1 MNYDCD
7 VIIVGS
13 GVAGLYCAL
22 NLPEQ
27 YHIQI
32 ITKQEADQSDS
43 FLAQGGICVMRGEED
58 YQDFTHD
65 TLQAGH
71 NENDPNAVDLMIR
84 SSNQIIS
91 DLVRLGVQ
99 FDRKADGRFAYTKEG
114 AHTKARILYH
124 KDITG
129 KEITSALLDQVRKRP
144 NINIR
149 EHITMLDIIARDNC
163 CGGIVVSDA
172 ARNISLLTAP
182 YVVLCSGGL
191 GGLYDHTTNF
201 AHMTGDSVA
210 IALKH
215 HIAVENIDYIQ
226 IHPTTFYTKH
236 PGRRFLISES
246 VRGEGALLYDKNL
259 QRFTDEL
266 LPRDKL
272 SQAIHEQMQKDGT
285 PHVWEDMRPIGKEVI
300 FSHFPNI
307 YKQCLDMGVDVLQD
321 LIPVV
326 PAQHYFMGGIK
337 VNLSSQTSMRGL
349 YACGETSC
357 NGVHGR
363 NRLASNSLLEALVF
377 AQRAA
382 NDVVFGIEH
391 AGGCDTSFVQLSDYE
406 DQDKIFAE
414 YKQIVLSEIERTAK
428 LHE

>member
-215 HIAVENIDYIQ
+215 HIAVENID
-226 IHPTTFYTKH
+226 
-236 PGRRFLISES
+236 
-246 VRGEGALLYDKNL
+246 
-259 QRFTDEL
+259 
-266 LPRDKL
+266 
-272 SQAIHEQMQKDGT
+272 
-285 PHVWEDMRPIGKEVI
+285 
-300 FSHFPNI
+300 
-307 YKQCLDMGVDVLQD
+307 
-321 LIPVV
+321 
-326 PAQHYFMGGIK
+326 
-337 VNLSSQTSMRGL
+337 
-349 YACGETSC
+349 
-357 NGVHGR
+357 
-363 NRLASNSLLEALVF
+363 
-377 AQRAA
+377 
-382 NDVVFGIEH
+382 
-391 AGGCDTSFVQLSDYE
+391 
-406 DQDKIFAE
+406 
-414 YKQIVLSEIERTAK
+414 
-428 LHE
+428 